1 MFCKKYLVIALSFA
15 ALSLLVGNR
24 FVEEKKTEREVTG
37 SLSELQDRFCTAA
50 RDMSL
55 AVSDTLA
62 EIAQLQRALVLR
74 LQELI
79 DNDRKG
85 VFTQMSKR
93 DFARAVRE
101 LEKKQIVLEA
111 CKKDLQNMVLFLM
124 AGVEPA
130 ASPATLD

>member
-1 MFCKKYLVIALSFA
+1 MFCKKYLVITLSVTALTV
-15 ALSLLVGNR
+15 LVGNR
-24 FVEEKKTEREVTG
+24 FVEEKPVHREIVG
-37 SLSELQDRFCTAA
+37 SLSELQDRFCTVA

-55 AVSDTLA
+55 SVGDILTQV
-62 EIAQLQRALVLR
+62 AQLQRGLVLR

-101 LEKKQIVLEA
+101 LEQKQILLEA
-111 CKKDLQNMVLFLM
+111 CKQDIQRIAQFLD